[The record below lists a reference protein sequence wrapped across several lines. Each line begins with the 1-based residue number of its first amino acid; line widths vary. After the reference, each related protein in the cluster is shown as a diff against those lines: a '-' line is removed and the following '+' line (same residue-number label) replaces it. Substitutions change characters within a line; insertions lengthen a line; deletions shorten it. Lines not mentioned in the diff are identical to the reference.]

1 MTRSTLFSMLLLST
15 ACFEDKDYC
24 GEYVDYMCDC
34 HDDNPDY
41 DCATQQAI
49 YEEATLEQQTQCA
62 LSLDEQMI
70 EDEENGKECDI
81 GTGEDTGD
89 TGV

>member
-1 MTRSTLFSMLLLST
+1 MYKLPLFSLFLMST

-24 GEYVDYMCDC
+24 TEYVDYMCDC
-34 HDDNPDY
+34 HADNPDY

-62 LSLDEQMI
+62 LTLDEQMI
-70 EDEENGKECDI
+70 EDEEQGKECDL
-81 GTGEDTGD
+81 GGGDTGD